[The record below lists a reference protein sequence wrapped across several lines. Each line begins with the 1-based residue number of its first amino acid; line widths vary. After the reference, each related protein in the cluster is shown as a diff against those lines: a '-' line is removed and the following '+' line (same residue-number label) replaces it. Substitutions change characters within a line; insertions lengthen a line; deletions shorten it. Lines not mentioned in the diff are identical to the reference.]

1 MLQNQRKINKML
13 QSLAEFLMHV
23 GVVWAICFVC
33 TILLAFGIIYEWVS
47 NANPGTQMGFGLG
60 GCIFVIGFVFGPLGE
75 IVGMA
80 IGLLL
85 GGFIGSVMYRHGEAL
100 SYQNPRS
107 IEKMSESLLRF
118 PMLWTSPDSIMGVVW
133 TIIIVRLS
141 MMVFEYLF
149 WRVSLVNPGTLI
161 GLGVAGCIGMLGF
174 VVGLWDGI
182 IGIAVCLWGSCIGSG
197 TYRYEDGPRY
207 QQNRESEKQMLAQ
220 VLRESNR
227 SNRGSNKGSNGSNRG
242 KKKLTVQS
250 EPTDVNH

>member
-1 MLQNQRKINKML
+1 
-13 QSLAEFLMHV
+13 
-23 GVVWAICFVC
+23 
-33 TILLAFGIIYEWVS
+33 
-47 NANPGTQMGFGLG
+47 
-60 GCIFVIGFVFGPLGE
+60 
-75 IVGMA
+75 
-80 IGLLL
+80 
-85 GGFIGSVMYRHGEAL
+85 
-100 SYQNPRS
+100 
-107 IEKMSESLLRF
+107 
-118 PMLWTSPDSIMGVVW
+118 
-133 TIIIVRLS
+133 

-207 QQNRESEKQMLAQ
+207 QQNRESEKLMLAH

-227 SNRGSNKGSNGSNRG
+227 SNRGSNRGSNGSNRG
-242 KKKLTVQS
+242 KKKLIVQS